1 MVLWNGRGG
10 KNAPAVIC
18 KSKGEKKMLNELKNE
33 ANRAYTENG
42 ALTNK
47 TTQSDCLDLFAT
59 IGALRRQSEDE
70 IIVRFTRAF
79 GENRDLA
86 VKTLFYARDVR
97 GGLGERRVFRVIVG
111 WLAQNEPAVLKK
123 NIKYFAE
130 YGRFDDLLCLL
141 HTKCEDEALRVIKE
155 QLDMDRSCLKNG
167 ENVSLLAKWLP
178 SENTSSKAAREN
190 ARYLMQKLGYTE
202 RCYRKTMVAL
212 RNRIR
217 IIENNLRERDY
228 TFDYAK
234 QPSRAMKKYRAAFY
248 RNDEKRYTEFL
259 QKVSS
264 GEAKLHA
271 GTLYPYELV
280 LPYIHDRFWGAGR
293 SFMREITEEE
303 KQYLNATWKSLPHF
317 GSDENALAV
326 IDTSGSMYWNDPPL
340 PAAVALSLG
349 LYFAEHNKGVFHNH
363 FIEFSEEPTL
373 VEIKGETFAD
383 KLRFACS
390 FNKIGNTDLEAVF
403 DLVLNA
409 AVRHN
414 VPQKELPKKLVIISD
429 MEFDSC
435 IYNADA
441 TNFDNAKQKYAAH
454 GYDLPEIVFW
464 NVESRSRNLPVTMNE
479 NGAALVSGCTPRIF
493 QMVEGDLSTPYAL
506 MLEILS
512 AERYKKISA

>member
-1 MVLWNGRGG
+1 
-10 KNAPAVIC
+10 
-18 KSKGEKKMLNELKNE
+18 MLTELKNE

-47 TTQSDCLDLFAT
+47 STQSDCLDLFAT
-59 IGALRRQSEDE
+59 AGALRRQSEDK
-70 IIVRFTRAF
+70 IIERFTRAF
-79 GENRDLA
+79 SENRDLA

-97 GGLGERRVFRVIVG
+97 GGLGERRVFRVIIK
-111 WLAQNEPAVLKK
+111 WLAANESETLNK

-141 HTKCEDEALRVIKE
+141 HTNCEDEAVCVIKE
-155 QLDMDRSCLKNG
+155 QLDADMASMSKGGD
-167 ENVSLLAKWLP
+167 VSLLAKWLP
-178 SENTSSKAAREN
+178 SENTSSKTARES
-190 ARYLMQKLGYTE
+190 ARYLMKKLGYTE
-202 RCYRKTMVAL
+202 RSYRKTLTAL
-212 RNRIR
+212 RSKIR

-228 TFDYAK
+228 TFDYSK

-248 RNDEKRYTEFL
+248 RNDEERYTDFL

-264 GEAKLHA
+264 GEAKLNA
-271 GTLYPYELV
+271 DTLYPYELV
-280 LPYIHDRFWGAGR
+280 LPYIHDRFWGENT

-317 GSDENALAV
+317 GTDENALAV
-326 IDTSGSMYWNDPPL
+326 IDTSGSMYWGNPPL

-349 LYFAEHNKGVFHNH
+349 IYFAEHNKGMFANH
-363 FIEFSEEPTL
+363 FIEFSNNPSL
-373 VEIKGETFAD
+373 IEIKGETFAD
-383 KLRFACS
+383 KLRYVCA
-390 FNKIGNTDLEAVF
+390 FNEIGSTNLESVF

-409 AVRHN
+409 AVRNN

-429 MEFDSC
+429 MEFNSC

-454 GYDLPEIVFW
+454 GYELPEIVFW
-464 NVESRSRNLPVTMNE
+464 NVESRNSNLPVTMNE
-479 NGAALVSGCTPRIF
+479 NGVALVSGCTPRLF
-493 QMVEGDLSTPYAL
+493 QMVEGDLSTPYEL

-512 AERYKKISA
+512 AERYEKISA